1 MEEEEA
7 DVDMGGC
14 FGDDYGGDD
23 DEAYCE
29 KE

>member
-1 MEEEEA
+1 MRMEESA

-14 FGDDYGGDD
+14 FGDDYGDD
-23 DEAYCE
+23 DDYCE

>member
-1 MEEEEA
+1 MCMEEEA

-23 DEAYCE
+23 DDYCE

>member
-14 FGDDYGGDD
+14 FGDDYGDD
-23 DEAYCE
+23 DDAYCE